1 VAARDATEVHL
12 NRRLGQPV
20 DIELLTAPVVMED
33 VDLRILVAAQRGS
46 ALVWQGELE
55 LAERELAVGIDLAR
69 AQGRMAALIDCLS
82 YRAAVH
88 CARSDFAAMASTVDE
103 ALELTALLGW
113 DSAGRTA
120 YAHVLAGWG
129 AHQGLD
135 DEMAHAHV
143 GRAAEL
149 VEPTA
154 DPTVRIS
161 IAAMRAMLAFD
172 VPTSQTKAADDLHA
186 LWGRFSGLSAAPC
199 LVAYAALA
207 DARMSIL
214 TRRPHRVP
222 ELLDLVSSRL
232 GDCGEL
238 VVLDAMAREATG
250 HRRQARALLGSLTA
264 DWATFVVPLTEVE
277 ALALG
282 ASLAAQ
288 DGDEFAAVGL
298 ARQSLILAEQLVGLR
313 PLVDAGRHFHDLLR
327 RDRGRWGAQEDLVA
341 IVLDHAASPSLP
353 TAALTSRELEVLRE
367 LPNLSTVED
376 IAAAL
381 FVSVNTVK
389 THLRSIYRKMG
400 VASRRAAVVE
410 ARRVGLL

>member
-1 VAARDATEVHL
+1 
-12 NRRLGQPV
+12 
-20 DIELLTAPVVMED
+20 
-33 VDLRILVAAQRGS
+33 
-46 ALVWQGELE
+46 
-55 LAERELAVGIDLAR
+55 
-69 AQGRMAALIDCLS
+69 
-82 YRAAVH
+82 
-88 CARSDFAAMASTVDE
+88 MASTVDE

-129 AHQGLD
+129 AHQSLD

>member
-1 VAARDATEVHL
+1 
-12 NRRLGQPV
+12 
-20 DIELLTAPVVMED
+20 
-33 VDLRILVAAQRGS
+33 
-46 ALVWQGELE
+46 
-55 LAERELAVGIDLAR
+55 
-69 AQGRMAALIDCLS
+69 
-82 YRAAVH
+82 
-88 CARSDFAAMASTVDE
+88 
-103 ALELTALLGW
+103 
-113 DSAGRTA
+113 
-120 YAHVLAGWG
+120 
-129 AHQGLD
+129 
-135 DEMAHAHV
+135 
-143 GRAAEL
+143 
-149 VEPTA
+149 
-154 DPTVRIS
+154 
-161 IAAMRAMLAFD
+161 
-172 VPTSQTKAADDLHA
+172 
-186 LWGRFSGLSAAPC
+186 
-199 LVAYAALA
+199 
-207 DARMSIL
+207 
-214 TRRPHRVP
+214 
-222 ELLDLVSSRL
+222 
-232 GDCGEL
+232 
-238 VVLDAMAREATG
+238 
-250 HRRQARALLGSLTA
+250 
-264 DWATFVVPLTEVE
+264 LTEVE